1 MIYLTN
7 YLTGDCLSR
16 QIIFIVLV
24 NLDLSHSCS
33 VLLTFNTESL
43 SCDMEDLKDLVE
55 VTIFWPGEEEDEVVV
70 RLAGEFNNWQ
80 PEPMEREKVRG
91 GGG

>member
-1 MIYLTN
+1 
-7 YLTGDCLSR
+7 
-16 QIIFIVLV
+16 
-24 NLDLSHSCS
+24 
-33 VLLTFNTESL
+33 
-43 SCDMEDLKDLVE
+43 MEDLVE
-55 VTIFWPGEEEDEVVV
+55 VTIRWSGEEEAEKVV

>member
-1 MIYLTN
+1 
-7 YLTGDCLSR
+7 
-16 QIIFIVLV
+16 
-24 NLDLSHSCS
+24 
-33 VLLTFNTESL
+33 
-43 SCDMEDLKDLVE
+43 MEDLKDLVE